1 MVQGS
6 GIGET
11 AKALLRMGA
20 TDAEALELVRFL
32 HPDAETGAKSIT
44 WYRSKLVSDFENVL
58 SAREAP
64 GLDRSRL
71 RSLILGQNHE
81 PSTARQP
88 EAPGSHVETA
98 RRHLR
103 EWKTNQQ
110 VLEAVLSTHPDCGY
124 KTLNVSDLRSRM
136 RDDGEKIP
144 TDDVARR
151 WQEGRLRPIDPS
163 PPPELATPD

>member
-11 AKALLRMGA
+11 AKALLRMDA

-32 HPDAETGAKSIT
+32 HPDAETSAKSIT
-44 WYRSKLVSDFENVL
+44 WYRSKLVRDFEDVP

-64 GLDRSRL
+64 GLDRDRL
-71 RSLILGQNHE
+71 RLLILGQNRE
-81 PSTARQP
+81 PSIARQP
-88 EAPGSHVETA
+88 AAPGSHVESA
-98 RRHLR
+98 RKHLR
-103 EWKTNQQ
+103 AWMTNQQ
-110 VLEAVLSTHPDCGY
+110 VLDAVLAAHPDCGY
-124 KTLNVSDLRSRM
+124 KTVNVSDLRSRM

-151 WQEGRLRPIDPS
+151 WQEGRLRPIDPT
-163 PPPELATPD
+163 PPSDLTYPS

>member
-32 HPDAETGAKSIT
+32 PPDAETSAKSIT
-44 WYRSKLVSDFENVL
+44 WYRSKLVSDFENVP

-71 RSLILGQNHE
+71 RSLILGQNH
-81 PSTARQP
+81 
-88 EAPGSHVETA
+88 
-98 RRHLR
+98 
-103 EWKTNQQ
+103 
-110 VLEAVLSTHPDCGY
+110 
-124 KTLNVSDLRSRM
+124 
-136 RDDGEKIP
+136 
-144 TDDVARR
+144 
-151 WQEGRLRPIDPS
+151 
-163 PPPELATPD
+163 